1 MLSNLV
7 RFTYMEAVG
16 WTKRGS
22 FFSFFSCFPLL
33 VISQKYTSTIS
44 PSHLSILMLC
54 DVPSAIPM
62 HALPAPEG

>member
-1 MLSNLV
+1 M
-7 RFTYMEAVG
+7 
-16 WTKRGS
+16 
-22 FFSFFSCFPLL
+22 
-33 VISQKYTSTIS
+33 STIS